1 MREDEDNEHEDI
13 GIERYCE
20 LRMMLHTYS
29 GVETAYDAKSGIK
42 RSLRMSGRIDDPYQD
57 QMGYL
62 REGQPDSA
70 FHDKLVRLVIYSLP
84 DPERLGWM
92 KEIRDTPSISHACGV
107 VGVRAGVEPEKF
119 EYDGKN
125 LEIEPVTVA
134 LVVGADA
141 FEAICRQMSVVENHR
156 RILQMQV
163 TLIGDSLPK
172 TDHEP
177 LFGPPLHLRDLDVSK
192 PQEYW
197 VRSFEISYTRY
208 FDDLRD
214 RVLQVERSR
223 EEGYGTD
230 ISILLT
236 EVRYEVSMARAL
248 VRSISC
254 EGRVI
259 HGRGKPYD
267 GADVTV
273 NFYEHRT
280 NKYGELPEMA
290 FFGEFGY
297 WLKQPDEEHSMT
309 SFKFDLRYIPKD
321 AHDFLIPL
329 LSHEVG
335 KQVVLTVNITNEK
348 EQLLTVTDKL
358 EGNVRDYRFLVLQ
371 NLINGNP

>member
-1 MREDEDNEHEDI
+1 MPEREGID
-13 GIERYCE
+13 IERYCE
-20 LRMMLHTYS
+20 LRMMLHAYG

-42 RSLRMSGRIDDPYQD
+42 RTLRMSGRIDDPYVTAFGD
-57 QMGYL
+57 IN
-62 REGQPDSA
+62 EGKPGSA
-70 FHDKLVRLVIYSLP
+70 FHGKLVRLQIYSLP

-92 KEIRDTPSISHACGV
+92 KEIRDTPSISHCCGV
-107 VGVRAGVEPEKF
+107 VGVRAGVEPEMF
-119 EYDGKN
+119 EYDGEN
-125 LEIEPVTVA
+125 IEIEPVTVE

-141 FEAICRQMSVVENHR
+141 FEAICRQTSVAENQR

-172 TDHEP
+172 TDDKV
-177 LFGPPLHLRDLDVSK
+177 LLGANLHLRDLDSSK
-192 PQEYW
+192 LQDYW
-197 VRSFEISYTRY
+197 VRSFEISVTRY

-259 HGRGKPYD
+259 HGRGKTYD
-267 GADVTV
+267 GAHVTV

-280 NKYGELPEMA
+280 NKYGELPEKA

-309 SFKFDLRYIPKD
+309 FFNFDLRYIPKD

-329 LSHEVG
+329 LSQEVG
-335 KQVVLTVNITNEK
+335 KQVVLTVNLTNEK